1 MDKSILEINT
11 PKNCQECILTTMCT
25 VDNKVV
31 YCKGMGRL
39 ITDIKTKPEWCPLVV
54 IEGKGETMKEI
65 EAAITIKIKEDGE
78 TLTEINRAAS
88 IPVNTPDNEENTAT
102 GYTIYSDDDKELTE
116 GEAERY
122 AVASDLAN
130 VCEYLEDSEVI
141 KIKLVIQKAQAR
153 KERAERG

>member
-1 MDKSILEINT
+1 M
-11 PKNCQECILTTMCT
+11 
-25 VDNKVV
+25 
-31 YCKGMGRL
+31 
-39 ITDIKTKPEWCPLVV
+39 VV

-88 IPVNTPDNEENTAT
+88 IPVNVPDNEEKAAA

-141 KIKLVIQKAQAR
+141 KIKLVIQKARAR